1 MNEKQRIAEL
11 EAKLASIQKDEN
23 NGRDPE
29 MWAKAKNLARMA
41 WMDVSFTLENAGYA
55 EIGTEDV
62 KLMQEALVQRKY
74 DYLVG
79 ANKTALS
86 WVA

>member
-1 MNEKQRIAEL
+1 
-11 EAKLASIQKDEN
+11 
-23 NGRDPE
+23 
-29 MWAKAKNLARMA
+29 
-41 WMDVSFTLENAGYA
+41 MDVSFTLENAGYT